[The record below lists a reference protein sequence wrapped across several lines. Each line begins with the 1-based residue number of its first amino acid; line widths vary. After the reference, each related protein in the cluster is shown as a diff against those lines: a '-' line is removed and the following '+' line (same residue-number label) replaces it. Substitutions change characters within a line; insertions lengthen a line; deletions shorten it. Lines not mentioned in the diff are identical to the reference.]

1 MAKRIWE
8 FQSLSQI
15 GDDTKFLVSQGENTR
30 VVPGALINQISN
42 RIDSIIKGTSDAV
55 SAAEIADA
63 RVQPNGQTAETLGAA
78 IRWIYTALTAI
89 DAASYEDFGGGVST
103 AGKITVTK
111 KCGIC
116 CINGSVTLN
125 GSVSGWVSLLDST
138 EVPAPQTGEVVIDT
152 LPSWKAVTTVPA
164 RLRIPAS
171 GGLQITA
178 GSANAFWVNLAYP
191 VL

>member
-63 RVQPNGQTAETLGAA
+63 RVQPNRGNTWRCNQVDLH
-78 IRWIYTALTAI
+78 
-89 DAASYEDFGGGVST
+89 
-103 AGKITVTK
+103 
-111 KCGIC
+111 
-116 CINGSVTLN
+116 
-125 GSVSGWVSLLDST
+125 
-138 EVPAPQTGEVVIDT
+138 
-152 LPSWKAVTTVPA
+152 
-164 RLRIPAS
+164 
-171 GGLQITA
+171 
-178 GSANAFWVNLAYP
+178 SANRY
-191 VL
+191 

>member
-42 RIDSIIKGTSDAV
+42 RIDSIVKGTSDAV

-63 RVQPNGQTAETLGAA
+63 RVRPDGQTAETLGAA
-78 IRWIYTALTAI
+78 IRWIYTALTAL

-103 AGKITVTK
+103 AGKITVTQ

-125 GSVSGWVSLLDST
+125 GSVSGWVTLLDST

>member
-15 GDDTKFLVSQGENTR
+15 GDDTKFLASQGENTR

-63 RVQPNGQTAETLGAA
+63 RVRPDGQTAETLGAA

-103 AGKITVTK
+103 AGTITVTK

-125 GSVSGWVSLLDST
+125 GSVSDWTTLLDSSM
-138 EVPAPQTGEVVIDT
+138 VPGPQNGTAIYAT
-152 LPSWKAVTTVPA
+152 LPSWKAPTTNPA
-164 RLRIPAS
+164 RLRIPVD
-171 GGLQITA
+171 GGLQIKN

>member
-1 MAKRIWE
+1 M
-8 FQSLSQI
+8 
-15 GDDTKFLVSQGENTR
+15 
-30 VVPGALINQISN
+30 
-42 RIDSIIKGTSDAV
+42 
-55 SAAEIADA
+55 
-63 RVQPNGQTAETLGAA
+63 
-78 IRWIYTALTAI
+78 
-89 DAASYEDFGGGVST
+89 ST

-125 GSVSGWVSLLDST
+125 GSVSGWVTLLDST
-138 EVPAPQTGEVVIDT
+138 EVPAPQTGEVMIDT